1 MARTDHSDRQAP
13 EQRLRAAEAA
23 RVVLLS
29 VGLALLLEM
38 LQVALAAATGTEY
51 GPSKAA
57 RDTILKVPWA
67 IVVCLALWFA
77 IRTGGGRPLTVAVVG
92 LVAAPIASLLARS
105 SAEMARALAA
115 AAEPAA
121 APSPLVVAATKG
133 VEYACLALL
142 LLWLG
147 RRTWSTALHH
157 AGAGLVTGL
166 VFGGVL
172 LGLTA
177 LVSADA
183 FSAGGLGAFAVNELL
198 FPVGCA
204 LIVFANTRPR

>member
-1 MARTDHSDRQAP
+1 
-13 EQRLRAAEAA
+13 
-23 RVVLLS
+23 
-29 VGLALLLEM
+29 
-38 LQVALAAATGTEY
+38 
-51 GPSKAA
+51 
-57 RDTILKVPWA
+57 
-67 IVVCLALWFA
+67 
-77 IRTGGGRPLTVAVVG
+77 VG

-105 SAEMARALAA
+105 SAELARALAA

-121 APSPLVVAATKG
+121 APSPLIVAATKG
-133 VEYACLALL
+133 VEYACLGLL

-157 AGAGLVTGL
+157 ASAGLVIGL
-166 VFGGVL
+166 LFGGVL

-177 LVSADA
+177 LATAEVFTTAN
-183 FSAGGLGAFAVNELL
+183 LGPFAVNELL